1 MKENRS
7 QVDKLI
13 VARTIFQLVNT
24 LSNFQDKYSATA
36 ALILLQDASDINAWW
51 QTLFERFE
59 ILHGNDPIFDGKNWV
74 SY

>member
-1 MKENRS
+1 MKGNRS

-36 ALILLQDASDINAWW
+36 ALILLQDAYELVLVA
-51 QTLFERFE
+51 THTYRR
-59 ILHGNDPIFDGKNWV
+59 K
-74 SY
+74 